1 MSEAITGKELVSF
14 SGWDIDSV
22 TWDEL
27 DRFDLAEAIEFYSQQ
42 VNEIGRQMLF
52 VGLDMAKP
60 EPSLE
65 PPDFKEIVKISG
77 DFLPDC
83 VGKYEAPGPNR
94 RKFKRNARRQR
105 K

>member
-1 MSEAITGKELVSF
+1 MSDPITGKELVSF

-27 DRFDLAEAIEFYSQQ
+27 DRFDPETLAEAVAYMKSERGLHI
-42 VNEIGRQMLF
+42 LF
-52 VGLDMAKP
+52 DFAKP

-65 PPDFKEIVKISG
+65 PPHLKEAVMISG

-83 VGKYEAPGPNR
+83 VGKYETPGPNR